1 MASPEASDSIP
12 KSFPI
17 LQWWKTFHGDDLAK
31 FPSQKQS
38 LVPKDSDSG
47 RSTNDENDGLQGN
60 ITENDVVP
68 SSNRNPNALQ
78 TDKQELARN
87 EGTGENG
94 NKTGNQQTHDGVGDG
109 QASTMFGAGA
119 KVLIHGGNPTFQ
131 HINITNQGKDASNTA
146 DLYSRSAPSAAF
158 NSKERYE
165 PPECHPNTRVEFLK
179 RVEDWAANGPLRL
192 MWLHGPAGVG
202 KSAVAQTTAATLHKD
217 GKLAASFFFSKTAP
231 PESHR
236 GHEERFVTT
245 IAHQLTENIPGLR
258 KLVQNVIENKPS
270 VFDLNLSQQVMEL
283 ILEPMKQLPRGGM
296 IPLLASRPPN
306 VIVVDGLDE
315 CQDEAGQKQ
324 VLEAIA
330 TLVRHPDIFN
340 FSIFLSSR
348 KELAIRL
355 WFASL
360 DDKTEALVDK
370 VSLLYHC
377 NNDDDIRTVVLDKMS
392 SIRKTH
398 PLKTQLPP
406 SWPSTDDVETIVKRA
421 SGQFIY
427 ATTMLKYISDPR
439 HHPYRRLDYIIHKTI
454 PDTDHPYTA
463 LDLLYLSILRNAQH
477 PTHVRLFL
485 CFCVVSASYKGHF
498 EAQSFFDFLES
509 FFTLPCPVITLVTDL
524 HSIIIDIAKA
534 TYNLS
539 PSSKSAMT
547 QIPKIFQHASLPEF
561 LLDPRRS
568 MEFHVD
574 IQKFDLQLFDLTLK
588 HLQDPH
594 RQRNLT
600 SDEDYC
606 FVVYAFVHMLQT
618 KASTLESSRQRVADE
633 LAKWDT
639 FDDGLL
645 YSILQVL
652 CSSPAH
658 RFGTAED
665 QLVKFNMILQPT
677 PSSQIL
683 FAKAMERKITQCY
696 EILSRE
702 NIPLELFL
710 LFYGTESSFFD
721 YELPRSKNMPEQG
734 WRAVLGWHMIFFCGQ
749 HTTCDLWEFF
759 GEEAPRPFKRHPFHR
774 PVWIDLFAIMDLGWL
789 EHEQSNLQPAHSPH
803 SNGCKCLG
811 CSSTITS
818 AIVFYLKH
826 LRYILDPTLSD
837 QGFAKPEDLEVI
849 ALLETVVGRRPRRD
863 ESSNYCRRLSFV
875 FSLLGRLDYFLWSH
889 VPLSSS
895 VVSEFEELFSCCFS
909 ATALAGYNINIPGA
923 TFLKLVGPHW
933 ESAQASPSLPPL
945 LFFTKNSHPNVY
957 SSVGT
962 INHWNDYT
970 RLYYLCADTLS
981 EEVFFSKP
989 ACSLALQTKDPET
1002 GHNINL
1008 DDWSTQSRISRLV
1021 SALREKRQN
1030 QAGFMYYWGM
1040 LQRLWYKFYRPE
1052 EFAAEELI
1060 LKHWKDTPRWNGA
1073 RVIST
1078 SNL

>member
-12 KSFPI
+12 KTFPI
-17 LQWWKTFHGDDLAK
+17 LQWWKTFHGDNLAR

-38 LVPKDSDSG
+38 LAPKDSESE
-47 RSTNDENDGLQGN
+47 RSTTDGIEGG
-60 ITENDVVP
+60 ITETDVVP
-68 SSNRNPNALQ
+68 SSNSTTNPLQ
-78 TDKQELARN
+78 TIKQEIAPN
-87 EGTGENG
+87 EGTRDNG
-94 NKTGNQQTHDGVGDG
+94 NKERSQQTQDGVGDG
-109 QASTMFGAGA
+109 QASAMFGAGA

-131 HINITNQGKDASNTA
+131 HINITNQNQNASNTA

-179 RVEDWAANGPLRL
+179 KVEEWAEKGPFPLT
-192 MWLHGPAGVG
+192 WIHGPAGVG
-202 KSAVAQTTAATLHKD
+202 KSAIAQTTAERLHKG

-245 IAHQLTENIPGLR
+245 IAHQLTENVPGLR
-258 KLVQNVIENKPS
+258 KLVQDVIENKPS

-283 ILEPMKQLPRGGM
+283 IVKPMKQSQRGGILPRLTGSL
-296 IPLLASRPPN
+296 PS

-315 CQDEAGQKQ
+315 CQGEAGQKQ
-324 VLEAIA
+324 VLDAIA
-330 TLVRHPDIFN
+330 TLVQHPDIFK
-340 FSIFLSSR
+340 FSVLLSSR
-348 KELAIRL
+348 RELAIRR
-355 WFASL
+355 WFDSL
-360 DDKTEALVDK
+360 EDKVEPLVNQ
-370 VSLLYHC
+370 VSLLHYC
-377 NNDDDIRTVVLDKMS
+377 NNDGDIRTVVLDEMS

-427 ATTMLKYISDPR
+427 ATTVLKYISDPR
-439 HHPYRRLDYIIHKTI
+439 HHPYRRLEYIIHNTI
-454 PDTDHPYTA
+454 PDMDQPYTT

-477 PTHVRLFL
+477 PTH
-485 CFCVVSASYKGHF
+485 
-498 EAQSFFDFLES
+498 
-509 FFTLPCPVITLVTDL
+509 
-524 HSIIIDIAKA
+524 A
-534 TYNLS
+534 TYKLS
-539 PSSKSAMT
+539 PSSESPMT
-547 QIPKIFQHASLPEF
+547 RIPKIFQHASLPEF
-561 LLDPRRS
+561 LLDPQRS
-568 MEFHVD
+568 LEFHVD
-574 IQKFDLQLFDLTLK
+574 VQKFDLQLFDLTLK
-588 HLQDPH
+588 HLQDPY
-594 RQRNLT
+594 RQQNLT
-600 SDEDYC
+600 SDEDHC

-639 FDDGLL
+639 FDDDLL

-652 CSSPAH
+652 CSSYGHPIQPSD
-658 RFGTAED
+658 TTED
-665 QLVKFNMILQPT
+665 QLVKFNIILQPT

-710 LFYGTESSFFD
+710 LFYGTENSPFD
-721 YELPRSKNMPEQG
+721 
-734 WRAVLGWHMIFFCGQ
+734 F
-749 HTTCDLWEFF
+749 
-759 GEEAPRPFKRHPFHR
+759 
-774 PVWIDLFAIMDLGWL
+774 
-789 EHEQSNLQPAHSPH
+789 
-803 SNGCKCLG
+803 
-811 CSSTITS
+811 
-818 AIVFYLKH
+818 
-826 LRYILDPTLSD
+826 DPTLSD

-849 ALLETVVGRRPRRD
+849 ALLEMDGRRPRRD
-863 ESSNYCRRLSFV
+863 QSSNYCRRLSFV
-875 FSLLGRLDYFLWSH
+875 FSLLGRLNYVLWSH

-909 ATALAGYNINIPGA
+909 ATALVGYNINIPGA

-933 ESAQASPSLPPL
+933 ESVQASPSLPPL
-945 LFFTKNSHPNVY
+945 LSLSEQSSQPNVY
-957 SSVGT
+957 FSVGT
-962 INHWNDYT
+962 LNHWNDYT

-1052 EFAAEELI
+1052 EFAAEELM
-1060 LKHWKDTPRWNGA
+1060 LEHWRDTPQWNGVH
-1073 RVIST
+1073 VIST